1 MTTVELLSKI
11 FEVCIIPL
19 LGVLVAYFTQFIKAK
34 SAEISTK
41 TDNELTK
48 KYISMLSD
56 TITQC
61 VIATN
66 QTYVDELKKQGKFD
80 KEAQEA
86 AFKMTSN
93 AVLAILSDEAKKYL
107 TAAYGDLNTYI
118 TNQIEKTVNE
128 NKLSTREK
136 KAEQ

>member
-66 QTYVDELKKQGKFD
+66 QTYVDELKEQGKFD
-80 KEAQEA
+80 KEAQET
-86 AFKMTSN
+86 AFKATSN

-136 KAEQ
+136 KA

>member
-66 QTYVDELKKQGKFD
+66 QTYVDELKEQGKFD
-80 KEAQEA
+80 KEAQET
-86 AFKMTSN
+86 AFKATFN

-136 KAEQ
+136 KA

>member
-1 MTTVELLSKI
+1 MNPTVLEMLSQI

-19 LGVLVAYFTQFIKAK
+19 LGVLVTYLVKYVNAK
-34 SAEISTK
+34 SKDISAR
-41 TDNELTK
+41 TDNVLTK
-48 KYISMLSD
+48 KYVDMLAD

-66 QTYVDELKKQGKFD
+66 QTYVDALKKQGKFD

-86 AFKMTSN
+86 AFKLTST

-128 NKLSTREK
+128 NKLVV
-136 KAEQ
+136 AE

>member
-41 TDNELTK
+41 TDNELAK

-66 QTYVDELKKQGKFD
+66 QTYVDELKEQGKFD
-80 KEAQEA
+80 KEAQET
-86 AFKMTSN
+86 AFKATSN

-136 KAEQ
+136 KA

>member
-1 MTTVELLSKI
+1 MNPTVLEMLSQI

-19 LGVLVAYFTQFIKAK
+19 LGVLVIYLVKYINAK
-34 SAEISTK
+34 SKDISAK
-41 TDNELTK
+41 TDNALIK
-48 KYISMLSD
+48 KYVDMLAD

-66 QTYVDELKKQGKFD
+66 QTYVDALKKQGKFD

-86 AFKMTSN
+86 AFKLTST

-128 NKLSTREK
+128 NKLVV
-136 KAEQ
+136 AE

>member
-41 TDNELTK
+41 TDNELAK

-66 QTYVDELKKQGKFD
+66 QTYVDELKEQGKFD
-80 KEAQEA
+80 KEAQET
-86 AFKMTSN
+86 AFKATSN

-118 TNQIEKTVNE
+118 ANQIEKTVNE

-136 KAEQ
+136 KA